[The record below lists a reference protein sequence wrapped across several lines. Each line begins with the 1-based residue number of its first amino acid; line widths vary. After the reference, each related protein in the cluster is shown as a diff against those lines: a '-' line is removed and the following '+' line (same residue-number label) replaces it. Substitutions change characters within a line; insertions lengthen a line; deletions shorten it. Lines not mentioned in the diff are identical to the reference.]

1 MNAVD
6 RYLKRATQ
14 GLWGEKKRDAQTELR
29 GAIEDKVYRH
39 RLLGLNETE
48 AIAAALRDLGR
59 PAAIAR
65 ELSEVH
71 SMPQVFKT
79 MLFVGVGTLLSFQ
92 AVAQVAVVK
101 SAYLQTDTVECRLQ
115 TAAERAL
122 MSADLRGRYDRMTA
136 EQGGPEKFLEKCR
149 STNFGGLVLLKV
161 ADLLGAL
168 KAGGVTIRE
177 QSEVTPT
184 TPLMTYTGENS
195 TTPDASFVTT
205 EIQGGRYLES
215 SMLIPFLRRAT
226 ALPLRLSGLTNPV
239 LQVGEAKLQLG
250 AGAVPVRTTD
260 LLAAALID
268 QRRGNA
274 SYPLPVV
281 LFSIPESNLFDP
293 AAPRLAVAGQDGDL
307 FAVVQNIS
315 RVNGGER
322 DTLWVRARQSGTV
335 EFTVELGVRPRV
347 VASLEALDAATAQQQ
362 KAVLVY
368 KLDPSNLQD
377 LKLTPLSAAQVKV
390 VNP

>member
-1 MNAVD
+1 MTVQ
-6 RYLKRATQ
+6 RYLQQATR
-14 GLWGEKKRDAQTELR
+14 GLWGQQRREAQAELR
-29 GAIEDKVYRH
+29 GAIEDKIYRH

-48 AIAAALRDLGR
+48 AEGAALRDLGP

-71 SMPQVFKT
+71 TMPQMFKT
-79 MLFVGVGTLLSFQ
+79 LLFVGVGAILSFQ

-101 SAYLQTDTVECRLQ
+101 SASLATDTVACRLQ
-115 TAAERAL
+115 TAAELAL
-122 MSADLRGRYDRMTA
+122 MSADLRGRYDRMIA

-177 QSEVTPT
+177 QSEITQT

-195 TTPDASFVTT
+195 ATPSASFITT

-250 AGAVPVRTTD
+250 AGAVPVRTTE
-260 LLAAALID
+260 LLSAALID

-307 FAVVQNIS
+307 FAVVQNVS

-335 EFTVELGVRPRV
+335 EFTGELGVRPRV

-377 LKLTPLSAAQVKV
+377 LRLTPLSAAQVKV